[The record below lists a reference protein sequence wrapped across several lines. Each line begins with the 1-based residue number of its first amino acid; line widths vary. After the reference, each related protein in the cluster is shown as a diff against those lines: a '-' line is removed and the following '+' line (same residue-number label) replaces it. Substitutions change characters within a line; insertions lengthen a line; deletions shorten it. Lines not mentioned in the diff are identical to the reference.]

1 MSIGG
6 PGLNVTYESASPG
19 TSSLGTR
26 SKVRENK
33 ARESSIKERV
43 VPLEKSAAYINPA
56 ACINCGTC
64 REICPVKA
72 IKERQRII
80 CHGCPVCT
88 EKPGISPQ
96 EMETLAVSRS
106 CTTACPLNIA
116 PQGYV
121 GLVKA
126 GKFKEAFNLIWEK
139 NPLPSVCG
147 SVCHHPCEEACKR
160 GILVDHPI
168 KIRGIKKYLSETED
182 TKTTAYSVLYDE
194 RIAVIGAGPAG
205 LTAAHYLALEG
216 YEVTVFEGA
225 AEAGGMLKRGI
236 PAFRLPREAV
246 ERDIARLQK
255 AGLAIR
261 VDSRI
266 NAFMLEKIREEY
278 DAVVIAAGTPN
289 SRELKIPGSRLAGI
303 MTAMNFM
310 EHVNNGMALRRHL
323 GQIFKLQDGEA
334 VIIGGG
340 SVAVDAARTALRI
353 GASKVTMVCLESGE
367 GIPAHPWELRE
378 AKDEGVVL
386 LEGYAPLRYNSTL
399 FPELQG
405 LTFAKVTQF
414 RKDGEGKI
422 HFEIDEKDTIDLKA
436 DWAVEAIGQAQDEWW
451 KNQTG
456 PDLFFTGDIA
466 SNQCSVVDAMASGRK
481 TAIAVDA
488 ALRGRKVKDPMTAH
502 ELNLAPVMEKIFPY
516 NRRKTLRPGDP
527 LRDPSER
534 IGSFEEVEGI
544 LTGEEIRQEA
554 LSCLGCGYE
563 EVDEKE
569 CVACGLCRKLC
580 PKGDVITMVV
590 KEGE

>member
-6 PGLNVTYESASPG
+6 PGLKVEYESAS
-19 TSSLGTR
+19 LEKR
-26 SKVRENK
+26 STVRKDKVRK
-33 ARESSIKERV
+33 SSIKEHI
-43 VPLEKSAAYINPA
+43 VPFEQSAAYINPA

-72 IKERQRII
+72 IRERQRII

-96 EMETLAVSRS
+96 DMEALAVSRS

-116 PQGYV
+116 PQGYI

-126 GKFKEAFNLIWEK
+126 GKFEEAFDLIWEK

-147 SVCHHPCEEACKR
+147 SVCHHPCEDACKR
-160 GILVDHPI
+160 GILVDNPI
-168 KIRGIKKYLSETED
+168 KIRGIKKYLSETG
-182 TKTTAYSVLYDE
+182 TVKTRSYSVLYDE
-194 RIAVIGAGPAG
+194 KIAVIGAGPAG

-246 ERDIARLQK
+246 ERDVARLRQ
-255 AGLAIR
+255 AGLDIR
-261 VDSRI
+261 VDFRI
-266 NAFMLEKIREEY
+266 DKFMFEKIRDEY

-289 SRELKIPGSRLAGI
+289 SRELMIPGFRLAGI

-310 EHVNNGMALRRHL
+310 EHVNSGMALRRHL
-323 GQIFKLQDGEA
+323 GQIFKLEDGEA

-353 GASKVTMVCLESGE
+353 GAAKVTMVCLESGKD
-367 GIPAHPWELRE
+367 IPAHSWELQE
-378 AKDEGVVL
+378 AKDEGVAL
-386 LEGYAPLRYNSTL
+386 LEGYGPLRYNSTL

-405 LTFAKVTQF
+405 VTFAKVKQF
-414 RKDGEGKI
+414 TKDREGKI
-422 HFEIDEKDTIDLKA
+422 RFEFDEKDTVDLKA
-436 DWAVEAIGQAQDEWW
+436 DWIVEAIGQARDEWW
-451 KNQTG
+451 KDQTG
-456 PDLFFTGDIA
+456 PDIFFAGDIA
-466 SNQCSVVDAMASGRK
+466 SNKCSVVDAMASGRK
-481 TAIAVDA
+481 TAIEVDA
-488 ALRGRKVKDPMTAH
+488 ALRGRNIKDPMTAH

-516 NRRKTLRPGDP
+516 NRRKTVRPGDP
-527 LRDPSER
+527 LLDPVER
-534 IGSFEEVEGI
+534 IGSFEEVEGV
-544 LTGEEIRQEA
+544 LNDEEIRQEA
-554 LSCLGCGYE
+554 FSCLGCGYE

-569 CVACGLCRKLC
+569 CVVCGLCRKLC
-580 PKGDVITMVV
+580 PKGNVITMVA
-590 KEGE
+590 KRGDE